1 MVHPTEPL
9 IDLTSHQSDELG
21 HRFTQKGAARACG
34 VALNTIKRRRA
45 AGAFPNAI
53 SDDNGVW
60 RIPLADLLAAGL
72 NPGHPTDPEP
82 APEATD
88 TDTATDLEVRLA
100 VTQVQLVE
108 RERAH
113 TAEQAAAQREAD
125 ALRAQLR
132 QIEAA
137 RDQASD
143 HAAQIRSQTRDAL
156 KQAHT
161 EAENMRATITGL
173 WAAVAALTALTTAA
187 VVTVLALTIR

>member
-9 IDLTSHQSDELG
+9 IDLTSNRSDELG

-88 TDTATDLEVRLA
+88 TATDLEVRLA

-137 RDQASD
+137 RDQAAD
-143 HAAQIRSQTRDAL
+143 HTAQIRSQTRDAL

-187 VVTVLALTIR
+187 VVAVLALTIR

>member
-88 TDTATDLEVRLA
+88 TATDLEVRLA

-137 RDQASD
+137 RDQAAD
-143 HAAQIRSQTRDAL
+143 HTAQIRSQTRDAL

-187 VVTVLALTIR
+187 VVAVLALTIR

>member
-1 MVHPTEPL
+1 M
-9 IDLTSHQSDELG
+9 
-21 HRFTQKGAARACG
+21 
-34 VALNTIKRRRA
+34 ALNTIKRRRA

-82 APEATD
+82 APEAA
-88 TDTATDLEVRLA
+88 DTATDLEVRLA

>member
-82 APEATD
+82 APEATA
-88 TDTATDLEVRLA
+88 TATDLEVRLA

-137 RDQASD
+137 RDQAAD
-143 HAAQIRSQTRDAL
+143 HTAQIRSQTRDAL

>member
-82 APEATD
+82 APQA

-173 WAAVAALTALTTAA
+173 WATVAALTALTTAA

>member
-9 IDLTSHQSDELG
+9 IALTSHQSDELG

-82 APEATD
+82 APEAA
-88 TDTATDLEVRLA
+88 DTATDLEVRLA

>member
-82 APEATD
+82 APEAA
-88 TDTATDLEVRLA
+88 DTATDLEVRLA

-137 RDQASD
+137 RDQAAD
-143 HAAQIRSQTRDAL
+143 HTAQIRSQTRDAL

>member
-82 APEATD
+82 APEAA
-88 TDTATDLEVRLA
+88 DTATDLEVRLA

-187 VVTVLALTIR
+187 VVAVLALTIR

>member
-82 APEATD
+82 APEAA
-88 TDTATDLEVRLA
+88 DTATDLEVRLA

>member
-9 IDLTSHQSDELG
+9 IDLTSNRSDELG

-82 APEATD
+82 APEAA
-88 TDTATDLEVRLA
+88 DTATDLEVRLA

-137 RDQASD
+137 RDQAAD
-143 HAAQIRSQTRDAL
+143 HTAQIRSQTRDAL

>member
-88 TDTATDLEVRLA
+88 TATDLEVRLA
-100 VTQVQLVE
+100 VAQVQLVE

-113 TAEQAAAQREAD
+113 TAEQAASQREAD

-137 RDQASD
+137 RDQAAD
-143 HAAQIRSQTRDAL
+143 HTAQIRSQTRDAL

>member
-9 IDLTSHQSDELG
+9 IDLTSNRSDELG

-82 APEATD
+82 APEAA
-88 TDTATDLEVRLA
+88 DTATDLEVRLA

-137 RDQASD
+137 RDQAAD
-143 HAAQIRSQTRDAL
+143 HTAQIRSQTRDAL

-187 VVTVLALTIR
+187 VVAVLALTIR

>member
-88 TDTATDLEVRLA
+88 TATDLEVRLA

-137 RDQASD
+137 RDQAAD
-143 HAAQIRSQTRDAL
+143 HTAQIRSQTRDAL